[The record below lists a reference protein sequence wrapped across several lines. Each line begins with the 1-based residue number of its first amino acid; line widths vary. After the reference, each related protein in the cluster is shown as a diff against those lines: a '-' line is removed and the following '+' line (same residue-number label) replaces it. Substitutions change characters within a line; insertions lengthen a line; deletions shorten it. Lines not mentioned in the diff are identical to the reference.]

1 MPMIQVNGIDINY
14 EEAGEGETLV
24 LVHNVIANLHSY
36 DYNFPEFAKHF
47 RTIRFDLRGHGES
60 SKVDAEADAPG
71 FYTYE
76 NTAEDLY
83 QLLKALDVE
92 RCYVLGQAYWGVST
106 TAVFC
111 ARHPEM
117 VKAWIPVSCE
127 IMVTPDGQGLFDQLT
142 GELKTG
148 FERLF
153 EVARSEGMEAVF
165 EERKKTKTFWGPKV
179 FGSPHIMELFRNMY
193 ATTSPTTFLN
203 FPLIRPALKQEILDS
218 LNSNR
223 IPTMMLMGSHDP
235 DPDRNIAIMK
245 QDYPDAHAM
254 ILPDCGHYV
263 AIENPADF
271 NRAVLNFI
279 AGVTAGY

>member
-1 MPMIQVNGIDINY
+1 MPTIQVNGIDIHY
-14 EEAGEGETLV
+14 EEAGTGEALV

-36 DYNFPEFAKHF
+36 DYNFPQFARHF
-47 RTIRFDLRGHGES
+47 RTIRFDLRGHGRS
-60 SKVDAEADAPG
+60 SKVASQDEAPG

-83 QLLKALDVE
+83 QLLRALGVE
-92 RCYVLGQAYWGVST
+92 TCYLVGQAYWGVST

-127 IMVTPDGQGLFDQLT
+127 IMVTPDGQGLFDQLS
-142 GELKTG
+142 GELKAG
-148 FERLF
+148 FLRLF

-165 EERKKTKTFWGPKV
+165 EERKQTKTFWGPKV
-179 FGSPHIMELFRNMY
+179 FGSPHIMDLFRRMY
-193 ATTSPTTFLN
+193 ASTAATTFLN

-218 LNSNR
+218 LNGNR
-223 IPTMMLMGSHDP
+223 IPTLMLMGSQDP
-235 DPDRNIAIMK
+235 DPDRNIAAMK
-245 QDYPDAHAM
+245 QDYPNAHAV

-263 AIENPADF
+263 AIENPEDF
-271 NRAVLNFI
+271 NRAVLHFI
-279 AGVTAGY
+279 AGVRAGY